1 MMQIIKAEFDGHTMQ
16 FREDGWF
23 NATVAAE
30 RFGKRVDHWL
40 ANRETDQYITALS
53 ELLNTRNSGEL
64 IHARKGRNGGTWLH
78 PKLAVAFAR
87 WLDVRFAVWCDM
99 QIDGLLRTGY
109 VRITEEERSYWQQMI
124 ALEVTDAESK
134 VHASLGSRLML
145 ARKKMLP
152 MIRGERS
159 RLKALMQS
167 SLLLE

>member
-1 MMQIIKAEFDGHTMQ
+1 MMQIIKAESDGHTMQ

-23 NATVAAE
+23 NAMVAAE

-87 WLDVRFAVWCDM
+87 WLDVRFAVCCPM
-99 QIDGLLRTGY
+99 PPSNRQTAA
-109 VRITEEERSYWQQMI
+109 RSSNSSRS
-124 ALEVTDAESK
+124 ASSSVARVTDSFVIAC
-134 VHASLGSRLML
+134 SLAYDSF
-145 ARKKMLP
+145 
-152 MIRGERS
+152 
-159 RLKALMQS
+159 
-167 SLLLE
+167 SLYTHKTWWNRWNGGTNPANPPPWPI